1 MLYTCSTRPFIRDV
15 NKSPMINV
23 SHTSA
28 RSRQNVQEFRF
39 PLSRKLRNT
48 SYFLRRIA
56 SLVGAPLCT
65 LTTCTDLLQS
75 YELFRCFAFFVFL
88 TFSHRWSS
96 CFDTIFG
103 IQYVGEQ
110 QQCPFIIYSIIMSI
124 ISLFYFFCFFYF
136 YCLLLYLFEYT
147 MRVFFFLLFF
157 FLRWWRPKTVNRL
170 RITHPIILV
179 HLANSSKPYR
189 HRY

>member
-1 MLYTCSTRPFIRDV
+1 MFHIPARALDKTF
-15 NKSPMINV
+15 KSFGFLFLENFEIPVIFCVV
-23 SHTSA
+23 SH
-28 RSRQNVQEFRF
+28 
-39 PLSRKLRNT
+39 PLSAHRFVPSPLALT
-48 SYFLRRIA
+48 YFN
-56 SLVGAPLCT
+56 
-65 LTTCTDLLQS
+65 LTNFSDV
-75 YELFRCFAFFVFL
+75 LFFFVFL